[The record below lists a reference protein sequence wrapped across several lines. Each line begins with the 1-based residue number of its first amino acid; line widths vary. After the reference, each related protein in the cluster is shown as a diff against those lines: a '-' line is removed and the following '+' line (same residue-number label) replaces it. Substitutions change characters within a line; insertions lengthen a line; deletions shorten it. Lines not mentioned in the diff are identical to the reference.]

1 MKTADSQAP
10 NSSAETPQHAGMP
23 RGSNREAEQ
32 AALAEHAAIVKSAES
47 AGAAKRAAKRAAPP
61 PATFLRSFYYA
72 GSGLW
77 YVIRTQRN
85 MRIHLAIAAAALAL
99 GFILRL
105 SPAELAVIVV
115 TIAVVTVAEMVNT
128 VAEACVD
135 LATQEWHPIA
145 KVAKDVAAGA
155 VLLAAILAVVVG
167 LLIFLPHL
175 WPLALHL
182 LGR

>member
-10 NSSAETPQHAGMP
+10 NASAETPRPTDAP
-23 RGSNREAEQ
+23 YGSGAEAEQ

-47 AGAAKRAAKRAAPP
+47 ADAARRAAPP
-61 PATFLRSFYYA
+61 RATFLRSFHHA

-85 MRIHLAIAAAALAL
+85 MRVHLTIAAAALTL
-99 GFILRL
+99 GLILRL